1 MRDPSF
7 SRKMMAGSLW
17 YDGELEAQESA
28 MPLDDQITGQNNVY
42 SRMEH
47 EAGALNCWAPEI
59 IYDKSIDGYMIF
71 WATTIPGRF
80 ESGETTGD
88 DKYNHRLYYTI
99 TKDFKAFSPTQLLYD
114 EGFNVID
121 ATIVKK
127 DDKYLSFERSNKKPV
142 KKAHPHCSERLI
154 ARGYKR
160 ISMPITP
167 EWVMDPV
174 SKIAITGSFFRRIH
188 ASHVGAVAREYPT
201 LGDWTDAINFPE
213 GTRHG
218 SVFKP

>member
-1 MRDPSF
+1 
-7 SRKMMAGSLW
+7 MAGSLW

-127 DDKYLSFERSNKKPV
+127 DDKYLSFLTEKQETGKKSTSALQRATHCPRIYTDQH
-142 KKAHPHCSERLI
+142 AHNARLGEGPGLKN
-154 ARGYKR
+154 RDY
-160 ISMPITP
+160 
-167 EWVMDPV
+167 WV
-174 SKIAITGSFFRRIH
+174 
-188 ASHVGAVAREYPT
+188 
-201 LGDWTDAINFPE
+201 
-213 GTRHG
+213 
-218 SVFKP
+218 VF